1 MASVQVDI
9 DIDDEVVDQIVAHW
23 DRGQWLGF
31 VRDYRLEIE
40 RAFDSLPAERPE
52 YDLSD
57 PVTRLGVIVK
67 LRRQGFKV
75 EVGS

>member
-9 DIDDEVVDQIVAHW
+9 NIDDEVVDQIVAYW

-31 VRDYRLEIE
+31 VRDYRLGIE
-40 RAFDSLPAERPE
+40 RAFDSLPVERRE

-57 PVTRLGVIVK
+57 PGTRLGVIVE

-75 EVGS
+75 ELES

>member
-9 DIDDEVVDQIVAHW
+9 DIDDIVSGWGERDWAE
-23 DRGQWLGF
+23 F
-31 VRDYRLEIE
+31 VIDYRDYIE
-40 RAFDSLPAERPE
+40 SALFTKRPE

-57 PVTRLGVIVK
+57 TVTRLVVIVE

-75 EVGS
+75 ELES